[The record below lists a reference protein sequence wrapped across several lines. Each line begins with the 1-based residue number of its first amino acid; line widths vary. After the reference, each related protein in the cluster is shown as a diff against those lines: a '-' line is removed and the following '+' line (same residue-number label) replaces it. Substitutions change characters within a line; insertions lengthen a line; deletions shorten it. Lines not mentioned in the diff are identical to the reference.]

1 MAKGVRAEIV
11 VLLGSCPFHSI
22 TSWEIIDMN
31 DRILLVEDDPKLA
44 GLIEEEL
51 TLEGYQITVTHNG
64 LDGLTMARNIQPD
77 LLILDWMLPGIS
89 GLDLCLRLR
98 STGIQIPII
107 MLTAKDEIPDRVAGL
122 NAGADD
128 YVTKPFSIEELLA
141 RVKARLRRLQPE
153 DPDTFKFE
161 DLTLNRLTREV
172 YRNSQ
177 LIELTAKE
185 FDLLEYLLRH
195 PRQVLNRDQI
205 LEKVWG
211 YDFMGE
217 SNIIEVYIRALRLK
231 LEVNNPKRLLHTVRG
246 VGYVL
251 REYT

>member
-1 MAKGVRAEIV
+1 
-11 VLLGSCPFHSI
+11 
-22 TSWEIIDMN
+22 MN
-31 DRILLVEDDPKLA
+31 DRIFLVEDDTKLA
-44 GLIEEEL
+44 GFIAEEL
-51 TLEGYQITVTHNG
+51 ILEGYQVTIATNG
-64 LDGLTMARNIQPD
+64 LDGLTMARNLQPD

-89 GLDLCLRLR
+89 GLDLCMRLR
-98 STGIQIPII
+98 STGIEVPII
-107 MLTAKDEIPDRVAGL
+107 MLTAKDEISDRVAGL

-141 RVKARLRRLQPE
+141 RVKARLRRTHPE
-153 DPDTFKFE
+153 DPDMFEFE

-172 YRNSQ
+172 YRNTQ

-195 PRQVLNRDQI
+195 PHQVMTRDQI

-231 LEVNNPKRLLHTVRG
+231 LEINNPKRLLHTVRG

-251 REYT
+251 REYV

>member
-1 MAKGVRAEIV
+1 
-11 VLLGSCPFHSI
+11 
-22 TSWEIIDMN
+22 MN

-51 TLEGYQITVTHNG
+51 TLEGYQVTVAQNG
-64 LDGLTMARNIQPD
+64 LDGLKSARNMQPD

-98 STGIQIPII
+98 SSGVQVPII

-141 RVKARLRRLQPE
+141 RVKARLRRLQHE
-153 DPDTFKFE
+153 EIDRFEFE

-172 YRNSQ
+172 YRQ
-177 LIELTAKE
+177 GKIVELTAKE

-195 PRQVLNRDQI
+195 PRQVITREQI

-231 LEVNNPKRLLHTVRG
+231 LEVNNPKRLLHTIRG

-251 REYT
+251 RE

>member
-1 MAKGVRAEIV
+1 
-11 VLLGSCPFHSI
+11 
-22 TSWEIIDMN
+22 MN
-31 DRILLVEDDPKLA
+31 DRILLVEDDIKLA
-44 GLIEEEL
+44 GFIEEEL
-51 TLEGYQITVTHNG
+51 ILEGYQVTVATNG
-64 LDGLTMARNIQPD
+64 LDGLTIARNIQPD

-98 STGIQIPII
+98 SASATTSRSTGIQVPII

-141 RVKARLRRLQPE
+141 RVKARLRRTHPE
-153 DPDTFKFE
+153 NPDAFEFE
-161 DLTLNRLTREV
+161 DLTLNRLTHEV
-172 YRNSQ
+172 YRNTQ

-195 PRQVLNRDQI
+195 PHQVMTRDQI

-251 REYT
+251 REYV

>member
-195 PRQVLNRDQI
+195 PRQVMNRDQI